1 MEFSWVIGGTPE
13 SFGHWLSVETTSLK
27 WGSHMTFQNP
37 PIYLAFSPTFWMFI
51 LTLFRTPLYRLFHP
65 TFWMFYFDIS
75 LATNQKKTPKFPIC
89 LLAKLYTSGWWFQPL
104 WKNISQ
110 LGRIIPYIM
119 EKNVPNHQ
127 PASIHPFGCF
137 SKIDEP
143 QTTGFHPQTVSV
155 LKNPSGTLRPS
166 NQIKDSHGFSILKIQ
181 DYQRKPRFLFL
192 WERWQILELPHQNV
206 S

>member
-1 MEFSWVIGGTPE
+1 
-13 SFGHWLSVETTSLK
+13 
-27 WGSHMTFQNP
+27 MTFQNP
-37 PIYLAFSPTFWMFI
+37 PIYLAFSPHFLNVLFWHFAGNKPEKKLPSFPFVCWPNYI
-51 LTLFRTPLYRLFHP
+51 WLVVSTPL
-65 TFWMFYFDIS
+65 
-75 LATNQKKTPKFPIC
+75 
-89 LLAKLYTSGWWFQPL
+89 
-104 WKNISQ
+104 KNISQ

-127 PASIHPFGCF
+127 PASIHPFGCLT
-137 SKIDEP
+137 KIDEP